1 MSQANVELVR
11 RADQR
16 ADDHPRSPVS
26 DTRPSMH
33 ARGEAEPSDPA
44 EYEKAKR
51 DLNDF
56 VDNLRKHFKEEEQ
69 IVFLLTLRSQ
79 SAG

>member
-1 MSQANVELVR
+1 
-11 RADQR
+11 
-16 ADDHPRSPVS
+16 
-26 DTRPSMH
+26 MH

-56 VDNLRKHFKEEEQ
+56 VDIQRRRADCFPFNIEIPIRRLAW
-69 IVFLLTLRSQ
+69 IVTALTNNFRQ
-79 SAG
+79 S